1 MARRKMVT
9 NDAWKRYKAIVND
22 FLEVDAGKQ
31 PVTWLKRFDQMLA
44 YGEDTGNRYQPFF
57 LDGLIQYNYIRT
69 WPSLKETISGELDS
83 INIVLYITKR
93 SLEEAGHLTP
103 DGYWDFDWVQDKFVI
118 NGKVYSPAGDTQVA
132 QAHDE
137 ALLFFVVLKR
147 ETPEETKEILSY
159 VANLDPYIELTH
171 YILEL
176 GPDNLYEDE
185 TTVKTNRDFVVESPG
200 EDDAEVVINGIS
212 VSPVRGKNNTTL
224 SVVAVNKERGNRVVQ
239 SAAFTVHQ
247 EGSTLEK
254 SFVVNHL
261 PVPEFISTDIEI
273 YEAEK
278 DGGEITLTGKS
289 NSPKLSVAVS
299 TGSILTDNPDDI
311 TLLVGDITVGNNE
324 EIPDDPGAEASYE
337 FSIKLSASENPDYD
351 NRIQEV
357 VISTYKGEEIKIT
370 INQLPQIEEPIE

>member
-1 MARRKMVT
+1 MARRKRVT

-147 ETPEETKEILSY
+147 ETPEETKEVLSY

-176 GPDNLYEDE
+176 GQDNLYEDE
-185 TTVKTNRDFVVESPG
+185 TTVKTNRNFVVESPG
-200 EDDAEVVINGIS
+200 DEDTEVVINGIL

-224 SVVAVNKERGNRVVQ
+224 SAVAVNKERGNRVVQ

-247 EGSTLEK
+247 EDSTLEK

-273 YEAEK
+273 YEVEK
-278 DGGEITLTGKS
+278 EGGEITLTGKS
-289 NSPKLSVAVS
+289 NSPKLSITVS
-299 TGSILTDNPDDI
+299 PGSILTDNPDDI
-311 TLLVGDITVGNNE
+311 TIRIGDITVGNNS
-324 EIPDDPGAEASYE
+324 EIPNDPGAEASYE
-337 FSIKLSASENPDYD
+337 FSIKLSASENPDYE
-351 NRIQEV
+351 NRLQDV
-357 VISTYKGEEIKIT
+357 VISTDNGEEIKIT
-370 INQLPQIEEPIE
+370 LNQLPKIEEPIE

>member
-1 MARRKMVT
+1 MARRKRVT

-103 DGYWDFDWVQDKFVI
+103 DGYWDFDWAQDKFVI

-147 ETPEETKEILSY
+147 ETPEETKEVLSY
-159 VANLDPYIELTH
+159 VANLDTYIELTH

-176 GPDNLYEDE
+176 GQDNLYEDE
-185 TTVKTNRDFVVESPG
+185 TTVKTNRNFVVESPG
-200 EDDAEVVINGIS
+200 DEDTEVVINGIL

-247 EGSTLEK
+247 DGSILEK

-273 YEAEK
+273 YEVEK

-289 NSPKLSVAVS
+289 NSPKLSVTVS
-299 TGSILTDNPDDI
+299 PGSILIDNTDDI
-311 TLLVGDITVGNNE
+311 TLLVGDITIGNNE
-324 EIPDDPGAEASYE
+324 EIPNDPGAEASYE
-337 FSIKLSASENPDYD
+337 FSIKLSASENPDYE
-351 NRIQEV
+351 NRLQDV
-357 VISTYKGEEIKIT
+357 VISTDNGEEIKIT
-370 INQLPQIEEPIE
+370 LNQLPQIEEPIE

>member
-1 MARRKMVT
+1 MARRKRVT

-147 ETPEETKEILSY
+147 ETPEELS
-159 VANLDPYIELTH
+159 LIH
-171 YILEL
+171 I
-176 GPDNLYEDE
+176 
-185 TTVKTNRDFVVESPG
+185 
-200 EDDAEVVINGIS
+200 
-212 VSPVRGKNNTTL
+212 
-224 SVVAVNKERGNRVVQ
+224 
-239 SAAFTVHQ
+239 
-247 EGSTLEK
+247 
-254 SFVVNHL
+254 
-261 PVPEFISTDIEI
+261 
-273 YEAEK
+273 
-278 DGGEITLTGKS
+278 
-289 NSPKLSVAVS
+289 
-299 TGSILTDNPDDI
+299 
-311 TLLVGDITVGNNE
+311 
-324 EIPDDPGAEASYE
+324 
-337 FSIKLSASENPDYD
+337 
-351 NRIQEV
+351 
-357 VISTYKGEEIKIT
+357 
-370 INQLPQIEEPIE
+370 

>member
-1 MARRKMVT
+1 MVT

>member
-1 MARRKMVT
+1 MARRKRVT

-147 ETPEETKEILSY
+147 ETPEETKEVLSY

-176 GPDNLYEDE
+176 GQDNLYEDE
-185 TTVKTNRDFVVESPG
+185 TTVKTNRNFVVESPG
-200 EDDAEVVINGIS
+200 DEDTEVVINGIL

-224 SVVAVNKERGNRVVQ
+224 SAVAVNKERGNRVVQ

-247 EGSTLEK
+247 EDSTLEK

-273 YEAEK
+273 YEVEK
-278 DGGEITLTGKS
+278 EGGEITLTGKS
-289 NSPKLSVAVS
+289 NSPKLSITVS
-299 TGSILTDNPDDI
+299 PGSILTDNPDDI
-311 TLLVGDITVGNNE
+311 TIRIGDITVGNNS
-324 EIPDDPGAEASYE
+324 EIPNDPGAEASYE
-337 FSIKLSASENPDYD
+337 FSIKLSALENPDYE
-351 NRIQEV
+351 NRLQDV
-357 VISTYKGEEIKIT
+357 VISTDNGEEIKIT
-370 INQLPQIEEPIE
+370 LNQLPKIEEPIE